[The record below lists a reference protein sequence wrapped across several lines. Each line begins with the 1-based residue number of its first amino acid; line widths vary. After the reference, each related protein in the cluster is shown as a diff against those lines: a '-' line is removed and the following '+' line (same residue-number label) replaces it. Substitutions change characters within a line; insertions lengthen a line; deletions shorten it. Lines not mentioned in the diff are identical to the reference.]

1 MGPVDAAIAT
11 YGLMR
16 AGPVFHLSYTQA
28 TCKESDGRSMKTDP
42 TNQAKD
48 TGLSRSSHAA
58 LSGMTL
64 ALAALISY
72 ELTTRILTSAIS
84 SRDDQLLGG
93 MWSVVATLFV
103 WRECYNESVSAALSR
118 IAATSLSFI
127 LCLGYLSFFPFS
139 SWGMAV
145 LIAIGAVILI
155 MINRAGEVITTSIT
169 TTVVMVVAGISP
181 QHAWRQPILR
191 LFDTLIGIGVGITAA
206 WIAKGL
212 PKLSHFGE
220 NTLRAETSHWKITKE
235 TLQ

>member
-1 MGPVDAAIAT
+1 MTRVTLHREETNGLQCIGWAAAS
-11 YGLMR
+11 G
-16 AGPVFHLSYTQA
+16 AG
-28 TCKESDGRSMKTDP
+28 
-42 TNQAKD
+42 
-48 TGLSRSSHAA
+48 
-58 LSGMTL
+58 L
-64 ALAALISY
+64 ALAALVSY
-72 ELTTRILTSAIS
+72 ELTTRILTDAIS

-93 MWSVVATLFV
+93 MWSVIATVFV
-103 WRECYNESVSAALSR
+103 YRESYKDSVSAALSR

-127 LCLGYLSFFPFS
+127 LCLGYLLLFPFS
-139 SWGMAV
+139 SWGMTI

>member
-1 MGPVDAAIAT
+1 M
-11 YGLMR
+11 
-16 AGPVFHLSYTQA
+16 
-28 TCKESDGRSMKTDP
+28 
-42 TNQAKD
+42 TNQNVEWPVKQQ
-48 TGLSRSSHAA
+48 AA
-58 LSGMTL
+58 LRIGEKWFSGMTTVTVHREETNALQCIGWAAASGAGL
-64 ALAALISY
+64 ALAALVSY
-72 ELTTRILTSAIS
+72 ELTTRILTDAIS

-93 MWSVVATLFV
+93 MWSVIATVFV
-103 WRECYNESVSAALSR
+103 YRESYKDSVSAALSR

-127 LCLGYLSFFPFS
+127 LCLGYLLLFPFS
-139 SWGMAV
+139 SWGMTI

-206 WIAKGL
+206 WIVKGL